1 MSIRTIIVAGIA
13 AAGLLIAGGA
23 RADTAITTQWKEISI
38 SQERCLDRAEEAI
51 RGGGFKTLP
60 HTQESRHGYRGDY
73 TVAIRC
79 MAEKEAVFFV
89 VAGPSRDRTPRYM
102 EDIYSHFR

>member
-1 MSIRTIIVAGIA
+1 MLKSLLAAGIA
-13 AAGLLIAGGA
+13 IACLALATGA
-23 RADTAITTQWKEISI
+23 RADTAITTQWKDITL

-60 HTQESRHGYRGDY
+60 HTKESRHGYKGDY

-89 VAGPSRDRTPRYM
+89 VAGPSRERTPRYM
-102 EDIYSHFR
+102 EDIFSHFR